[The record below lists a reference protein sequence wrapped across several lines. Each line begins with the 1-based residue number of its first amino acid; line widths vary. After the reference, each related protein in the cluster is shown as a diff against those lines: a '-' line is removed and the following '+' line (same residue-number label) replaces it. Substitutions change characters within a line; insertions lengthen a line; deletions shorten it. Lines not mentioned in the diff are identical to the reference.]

1 MINIKK
7 ILIIIISGFFI
18 MNTSQV
24 FAIKKAI
31 YPTIN
36 PSIQSPIETRP
47 NISGSGNVSST
58 TENTINN
65 EQESNNQTSNNSME
79 SQTNT
84 EINNEQVNN
93 TDTVSNNNNVNME
106 SLKIPA
112 IIFGIVVLF
121 LFFLYRKLKNL
132 KV

>member
-24 FAIKKAI
+24 FAVKKAI

-47 NISGSGNVSST
+47 NISGSGNVSNT
-58 TENTINN
+58 TESTINN
-65 EQESNNQTSNNSME
+65 EQDSDNQTSNNSSIE

-84 EINNEQVNN
+84 EINTEQVNN
-93 TDTVSNNNNVNME
+93 TDTVSNNNVKRE